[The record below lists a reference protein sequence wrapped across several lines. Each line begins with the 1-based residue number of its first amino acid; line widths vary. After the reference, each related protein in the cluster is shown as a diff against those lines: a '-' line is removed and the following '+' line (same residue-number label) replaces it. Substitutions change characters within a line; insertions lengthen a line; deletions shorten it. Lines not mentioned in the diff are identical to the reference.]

1 MACRDSKGSCLLEL
15 NNANKGKFLA
25 LVNTMKAKTIL
36 QSAVDCWPEDEAYA
50 TAQAAID
57 RLADYPE
64 ESESSYRQEA
74 LNKDV
79 AHMLKCFYRE
89 TDGVELAGRYL
100 RELARLNTTGMHPT
114 CNCTPNT

>member
-1 MACRDSKGSCLLEL
+1 MVGCDSKGGGLLEL
-15 NNANKGKFLA
+15 TNANKGKFLP

-57 RLADYPE
+57 RLADYPK